1 LKKQGVDSRKNGQ
14 QDGVKSEGGAA
25 MVGILVMLLVLS
37 DAGLAKRIREAAISA
52 ALVLALVNGDL
63 GSVTKILAL

>member
-1 LKKQGVDSRKNGQ
+1 
-14 QDGVKSEGGAA
+14 
-25 MVGILVMLLVLS
+25 MVGILVMFVVLS
-37 DAGLAKRIREAAISA
+37 DTGLAKRIREAAISA